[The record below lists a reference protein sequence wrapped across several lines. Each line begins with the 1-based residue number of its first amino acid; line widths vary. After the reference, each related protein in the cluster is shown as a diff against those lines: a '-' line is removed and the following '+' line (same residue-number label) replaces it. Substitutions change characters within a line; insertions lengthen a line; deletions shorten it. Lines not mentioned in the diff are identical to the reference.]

1 MNPEKTVHTGRTIMF
16 KELQKVMNHGLDNDD
31 YVDAIK
37 QNVFNKATK
46 SGVSYT
52 AKFLRRLYDFD
63 MSLPTFKAF
72 KHFWYIA
79 DEREKPLL
87 AIIYAIGNDYQ
98 LKNSIPVI
106 NNTEIGKKVTVESIE
121 GNIENLYPQKYTNNT
136 LRSMAQNIAS
146 SWKQAGFITGKVKN
160 IRTQPEINY
169 LVLTFAIFMAYL
181 NGLRGDFIL
190 TSDWVKALTLDE
202 RTIRSLAI
210 EAAKRDLLQY
220 QYAGSITSITFKNL
234 LNKLNI
240 NGFEN

>member
-1 MNPEKTVHTGRTIMF
+1 VKPEKTIHTSRTIMF
-16 KELQKVMNHGLDNDD
+16 AELAKVMNHGIESDNYYDTL
-31 YVDAIK
+31 K
-37 QNVFNKATK
+37 QNVISKATQSGITKTSRFLK
-46 SGVSYT
+46 S
-52 AKFLRRLYDFD
+52 LYDLDASQPQF
-63 MSLPTFKAF
+63 MAF
-72 KHFWYIA
+72 KHFWSIA
-79 DEREKPLL
+79 HERDKPLL
-87 AIIYAIGNDYQ
+87 ALIYAIGNDYQ

-121 GNIENLYPQKYTNNT
+121 SNIENLYPQKYSANT
-136 LRSMAQNIAS
+136 KRSMAQNIAS

>member
-1 MNPEKTVHTGRTIMF
+1 VKPEKTIHTSRTIMF
-16 KELQKVMNHGLDNDD
+16 AELAKVMNHGIESDNYYDTF
-31 YVDAIK
+31 K
-37 QNVFNKATK
+37 QNVISKATQSGITKTSRYLK
-46 SGVSYT
+46 S
-52 AKFLRRLYDFD
+52 LYDLDASQPQF
-63 MSLPTFKAF
+63 MAF
-72 KHFWYIA
+72 KHFWSIA
-79 DEREKPLL
+79 HERDKPLL
-87 AIIYAIGNDYQ
+87 ALIYAIGNDYQ

-121 GNIENLYPQKYTNNT
+121 SNIENLYPQKYSANT
-136 LRSMAQNIAS
+136 KRSMAQNIAS

>member
-1 MNPEKTVHTGRTIMF
+1 MF
-16 KELQKVMNHGLDNDD
+16 AELAKVMNHGIESDNYYDTL
-31 YVDAIK
+31 K
-37 QNVFNKATK
+37 QNVISKATQSGITKTSRYLK
-46 SGVSYT
+46 S
-52 AKFLRRLYDFD
+52 LYDLDASQPQF
-63 MSLPTFKAF
+63 MAF
-72 KHFWYIA
+72 KHFWSIA
-79 DEREKPLL
+79 HERDKPLL
-87 AIIYAIGNDYQ
+87 ALIYAIGNDYQ

-121 GNIENLYPQKYTNNT
+121 SNIENLYPQKYSANT
-136 LRSMAQNIAS
+136 KRSMAQNIAS

-220 QYAGSITSITFKNL
+220 QYAGNVTSITFKNL
-234 LNKLNI
+234 LNKLDI

>member
-1 MNPEKTVHTGRTIMF
+1 
-16 KELQKVMNHGLDNDD
+16 MNHGIESDNYYDTL
-31 YVDAIK
+31 K
-37 QNVFNKATK
+37 QNVISKATQSGITKTSRYLK
-46 SGVSYT
+46 S
-52 AKFLRRLYDFD
+52 LYDLDASQPQF
-63 MSLPTFKAF
+63 MAF
-72 KHFWYIA
+72 KHFWSIA
-79 DEREKPLL
+79 HERDKPLL
-87 AIIYAIGNDYQ
+87 ALIYAIGNDYQ

-121 GNIENLYPQKYTNNT
+121 SNIENLYPQKYSANT
-136 LRSMAQNIAS
+136 KRSMAQNIAS

>member
-1 MNPEKTVHTGRTIMF
+1 VKPDKTVHTGRTIMF

-31 YVDAIK
+31 YVEAIK

-72 KHFWYIA
+72 KHFWHIA
-79 DEREKPLL
+79 NERDKPIL
-87 AIIYAIGNDYQ
+87 ALIYAIGSDYQ

-106 NNTEIGKKVTVESIE
+106 NNTEIGEKVTVESIE
-121 GNIENLYPQKYTNNT
+121 SNIENLDPKKYTSNT

-160 IRTQPEINY
+160 IRTKPDINY
-169 LVLTFAIFMAYL
+169 LVLTFALLMAYL

-190 TSDWVKALTLDE
+190 TSDWVKGLTLDE

-220 QYAGSITSITFKNL
+220 KYAGNVTSITFKNL
-234 LNKLNI
+234 LNKLDI

>member
-1 MNPEKTVHTGRTIMF
+1 MRAQRTVHTGRTIMF

-72 KHFWYIA
+72 KHFWHIA

-121 GNIENLYPQKYTNNT
+121 SNIENLDPKKYTSNT

-160 IRTQPEINY
+160 IRTQPGINY
-169 LVLTFAIFMAYL
+169 LVVTFALFLSYL

-190 TSDWVKALTLDE
+190 KSDWIKALSLDE
-202 RTIRSLAI
+202 KTIRSLAI
-210 EAAKRDLLQY
+210 EAGKRDLLQY
-220 QYAGSITSITFKNL
+220 QFAGNVTSITFKNL
-234 LNKLNI
+234 LNKIDI

>member
-1 MNPEKTVHTGRTIMF
+1 MF

-121 GNIENLYPQKYTNNT
+121 SNIENLYPQKYTNNT

-181 NGLRGDFIL
+181 NG
-190 TSDWVKALTLDE
+190 
-202 RTIRSLAI
+202 
-210 EAAKRDLLQY
+210 
-220 QYAGSITSITFKNL
+220 
-234 LNKLNI
+234 
-240 NGFEN
+240 